1 MAGLQRKKLGARWM
15 IVGEGGVTQ
24 AAVSMHWREP
34 ILKRPA
40 SGSPVLSGQH
50 LTQAFVHHR
59 WRTMSASTSNHR
71 RESGWGFWQRS
82 NEVGC

>member
-40 SGSPVLSGQH
+40 SLDRCQNPQPLSR
-50 LTQAFVHHR
+50 LWLLVDALIVR
-59 WRTMSASTSNHR
+59 
-71 RESGWGFWQRS
+71 QR
-82 NEVGC
+82 